1 MIVVVVALG
10 VVCVGLLV
18 WIVVLARQ
26 SGARAARIVELDAAV
41 ATADAAAAAASDRAD
56 KESARAVEAEG
67 RAKASESN
75 AAGAERRADEAER
88 RSEVAE
94 EKVAEAIDRADQSEE
109 RALAASE
116 VAATVE
122 VERAAVQAE
131 LAAALEIRL
140 FDADGMWGFG
150 RRRMERLWRD
160 RLRLF
165 PDDEP
170 PLDGSSA
177 DAEAAVRLMAEAS
190 REESGVVIDVSW
202 SVTDAL
208 SPARTALL
216 VLLAEELI
224 AIARESDGGELDV
237 SADADAITV
246 TLRADPVTGAST
258 VEELRRAVDSFG
270 WTLTSDD
277 QAVAV
282 RVPTPP
288 GPPDDPAR

>member
-10 VVCVGLLV
+10 VVCVALLV

-26 SGARAARIVELDAAV
+26 SGARSARIVELDGKLV
-41 ATADAAAAAASDRAD
+41 EADLAAASASERAD

-67 RAKASESN
+67 RAKASESS
-75 AAGAERRADEAER
+75 ATAAERRADDAER
-88 RSEVAE
+88 RSEEAE
-94 EKVAEAIDRADQSEE
+94 EKVAEAIDRADRSEE

-116 VAATVE
+116 S
-122 VERAAVQAE
+122 AAVVEAE

-140 FDADGMWGFG
+140 FDADGMWAFG

-177 DAEAAVRLMAEAS
+177 DTEAAVRLMAEAS
-190 REESGVVIDVSW
+190 REESGVVVDVVW
-202 SVTDAL
+202 SVTDDL

-237 SADADAITV
+237 RTDGDAIMV
-246 TLRADPVTGAST
+246 TLRADPGTGAAT
-258 VEELRRAVDSFG
+258 VTELRRAVESFG
-270 WTLTSDD
+270 WTLTADD
-277 QAVAV
+277 REVAV
-282 RVPTPP
+282 RVPAPSP
-288 GPPDDPAR
+288 APAGPSEEPAR